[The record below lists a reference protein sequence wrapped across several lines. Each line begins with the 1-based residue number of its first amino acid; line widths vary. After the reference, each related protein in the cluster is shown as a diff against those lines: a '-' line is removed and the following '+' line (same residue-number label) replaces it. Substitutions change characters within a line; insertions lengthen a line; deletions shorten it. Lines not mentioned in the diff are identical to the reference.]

1 MSHGWSRSLGR
12 GDRLYHLDDWAT
24 PVLHKRH
31 ADPKRLGAA
40 GARGREHAREHDEH
54 AHNLLIP
61 LYV

>member
-12 GDRLYHLDDWAT
+12 GDRLCHLNDWAT

-40 GARGREHAREHDEH
+40 DARGREHVGIR
-54 AHNLLIP
+54 
-61 LYV
+61 